1 MKNAI
6 ELKGIFKSLSGQL
19 VHENLS
25 LEVERGKTTIVVGA
39 SGAGKSVMLKYI
51 LGFLKPDQGD
61 ILVEGSSILN
71 LRESEMKKVRSR
83 YGVVFQGAALFDA
96 MTVFENVA
104 LPLVEK
110 TKKTSAEI
118 EAQVMHSLTEMKLQD
133 ARHKMPAELSGGMQ
147 RRVALARALQL
158 NPEIV
163 LFDEP
168 TTGLD
173 PETSE
178 NIYDL
183 FIETQRQLNYTALI
197 VSHDIPR
204 IFRAGDKIAVLNER
218 KIESVVK
225 PKDLKKAHGWL
236 KRMLTPRSP
245 ESVSKKSIISESRK
259 GKV

>member
-1 MKNAI
+1 MARTANKPEIAI
-6 ELKGIFKSLSGQL
+6 ELVGISKRLGGL
-19 VHENLS
+19 PVHTDLNLR
-25 LEVERGKTTIVVGA
+25 VEKGKTTVVVGA
-39 SGAGKSVMLKYI
+39 SGSGKSVMLKYI
-51 LGFLKPDQGD
+51 LGFMAPDAGD
-61 ILVEGSSILN
+61 VKVYGKSILG
-71 LRESEMKKVRSR
+71 LSETEMKKVRSR
-83 YGVVFQGAALFDA
+83 YGVVFQGAALFDSLS
-96 MTVFENVA
+96 VFDNVA

-110 TKKTSAEI
+110 TKKTRSEI
-118 EAQVMHSLTEMKLQD
+118 EEQVMHYLAEMRIAE

-183 FIETQRQLNYTALI
+183 FIETQERLKYTALI

-204 IFRAGDKIAVLNER
+204 IFRVGTWVAVLNAG
-218 KIESVVK
+218 KIESVIDSKNAV
-225 PKDLKKAHGWL
+225 KKAGGWL
-236 KRMLTPRSP
+236 RKMLD
-245 ESVSKKSIISESRK
+245 V
-259 GKV
+259 

>member
-1 MKNAI
+1 MARPASKPEIAI
-6 ELKGIFKSLSGQL
+6 ELAGISKTLGGL
-19 VHENLS
+19 PVHTDLNLKI
-25 LEVERGKTTIVVGA
+25 EKGKTTVVVGA

-51 LGFLKPDQGD
+51 LGFMAPDAGD
-61 ILVEGSSILN
+61 VRVYGKSILG
-71 LRESEMKKVRSR
+71 LSETEMKKIRSL
-83 YGVVFQGAALFDA
+83 YGVVFQGAALFDSLN
-96 MTVFENVA
+96 VFDNVA

-110 TKKTSAEI
+110 TKKTRAEI
-118 EAQVMHSLTEMKLQD
+118 EDQVMHYLREMRIAE

-183 FIETQRQLNYTALI
+183 FVETQQKLKYTALI

-204 IFRAGDKIAVLNER
+204 IFRVGSWVAVLNAG
-218 KIESVVK
+218 KIESVIDSKYAV
-225 PKDLKKAHGWL
+225 KKARGWL
-236 KRMLTPRSP
+236 RKMLD
-245 ESVSKKSIISESRK
+245 V
-259 GKV
+259 

>member
-1 MKNAI
+1 MARAPNKAEIAI
-6 ELKGIFKSLSGQL
+6 ELVGIRKHLGGL
-19 VHENLS
+19 PVHSDLNLR
-25 LEVERGKTTIVVGA
+25 VEKGKTTVVVGA

-51 LGFLKPDQGD
+51 LGFMTPDAGD
-61 ILVEGSSILN
+61 VRVYGKSILG
-71 LRESEMKKVRSR
+71 LSETEMKKIRSL
-83 YGVVFQGAALFDA
+83 YGVVFQGAALFDSLN
-96 MTVFENVA
+96 VFDNVA

-110 TKKTSAEI
+110 TKKTRSEI
-118 EAQVMHSLTEMKLQD
+118 EEQVMHYLSEMRIAD

-183 FIETQRQLNYTALI
+183 FIETQARLKYTALI

-204 IFRAGDKIAVLNER
+204 IFRVGDWIAVLNAG
-218 KIESVVK
+218 KIESMIDSKNAV
-225 PKDLKKAHGWL
+225 KKAGGWL
-236 KRMLTPRSP
+236 RKMLD
-245 ESVSKKSIISESRK
+245 V
-259 GKV
+259 

>member
-1 MKNAI
+1 MAQKAEPKKAI
-6 ELKGIFKSLSGQL
+6 ELRGIYKTLGGLPVHEDLSLS
-19 VHENLS
+19 
-25 LEVERGKTTIVVGA
+25 VERGKTTVVVGS

-51 LGFLKPDQGD
+51 LGFIQPDRGEVLIDGQ
-61 ILVEGSSILN
+61 SILG
-71 LRESEMKKVRSR
+71 LSETQMKKVRSR
-83 YGVVFQGAALFDA
+83 YGVVFQGAALFDSLD
-96 MTVFENVA
+96 VFGNVA

-110 TKKTSAEI
+110 TKKTRAEI
-118 EAQVMHSLTEMKLQD
+118 EDQVMHYLAEMKLTE

-158 NPEIV
+158 EPEIV

-183 FIETQRQLNYTALI
+183 FIETQRHLAYTALI

-204 IFRAGDKIAVLNER
+204 IFRAGDNIAVLHGG
-218 KIESVVK
+218 KIESVIRANEI
-225 PKDLKKAHGWL
+225 KKAKGWL
-236 KRMLTPRSP
+236 KKMLAA
-245 ESVSKKSIISESRK
+245 
-259 GKV
+259 

>member
-1 MKNAI
+1 MARTKSSPEIAI
-6 ELKGIFKSLSGQL
+6 ELTGISKMLGGL
-19 VHENLS
+19 PVHTDLNLK
-25 LEVERGKTTIVVGA
+25 VEKGKTTVVVGS

-51 LGFLKPDQGD
+51 LGFMTPDAGD
-61 ILVEGSSILN
+61 VRVYGKSILG
-71 LRESEMKKVRSR
+71 LSETEMKKIRSL
-83 YGVVFQGAALFDA
+83 YGVVFQGAALFDSLN
-96 MTVFENVA
+96 VFDNVA

-110 TKKTSAEI
+110 TRKTRAEI
-118 EAQVMHSLTEMKLQD
+118 EDQVMHYLSQMGIAD
-133 ARHKMPAELSGGMQ
+133 ARYKMPAELSGGMQ

-183 FIETQRQLNYTALI
+183 LIQTQHRLKYTALI

-204 IFRAGDKIAVLNER
+204 IFRAGDYVAVLNAG
-218 KIESVVK
+218 KIESVIDSKHAV
-225 PKDLKKAHGWL
+225 KKARGWL
-236 KRMLTPRSP
+236 RKMLD
-245 ESVSKKSIISESRK
+245 V
-259 GKV
+259 

>member
-1 MKNAI
+1 MARAPNKPEIAI
-6 ELKGIFKSLSGQL
+6 ELVGIRKHLGGL
-19 VHENLS
+19 PVHSDLNLR
-25 LEVERGKTTIVVGA
+25 VEKGKTTVVVGA

-51 LGFLKPDQGD
+51 LGFMTPDAGD
-61 ILVEGSSILN
+61 VRVYGKSILG
-71 LRESEMKKVRSR
+71 LSETEMKKIRSL
-83 YGVVFQGAALFDA
+83 YGVVFQGAALFDSLN
-96 MTVFENVA
+96 VFDNVA

-110 TKKTSAEI
+110 TKKTRSEI
-118 EAQVMHSLTEMKLQD
+118 EEQVMHYLSEMRIAD

-183 FIETQRQLNYTALI
+183 FIETQARLKYTALI

-204 IFRAGDKIAVLNER
+204 IFRVGDWIAVLNAG
-218 KIESVVK
+218 KIESMIDSKNAV
-225 PKDLKKAHGWL
+225 KKAGGWL
-236 KRMLTPRSP
+236 RKMLD
-245 ESVSKKSIISESRK
+245 V
-259 GKV
+259 

>member
-1 MKNAI
+1 
-6 ELKGIFKSLSGQL
+6 
-19 VHENLS
+19 
-25 LEVERGKTTIVVGA
+25 
-39 SGAGKSVMLKYI
+39 
-51 LGFLKPDQGD
+51 
-61 ILVEGSSILN
+61 
-71 LRESEMKKVRSR
+71 MKKIRSL
-83 YGVVFQGAALFDA
+83 YGVVFQGAALFDSLN
-96 MTVFENVA
+96 VFDNVA

-110 TKKTSAEI
+110 TQKTRSEI
-118 EAQVMHSLTEMKLQD
+118 EEQVMHYLSEMRIAD

-183 FIETQRQLNYTALI
+183 FIETQARLKYTALI

-204 IFRAGDKIAVLNER
+204 IFRVGDWVAVLNAG
-218 KIESVVK
+218 KIESVIDSKNAV
-225 PKDLKKAHGWL
+225 KKAGGWL
-236 KRMLTPRSP
+236 RKMLD
-245 ESVSKKSIISESRK
+245 V
-259 GKV
+259 

>member
-1 MKNAI
+1 MARAPNKPEIAI
-6 ELKGIFKSLSGQL
+6 ELVGIRKHLGGL
-19 VHENLS
+19 PVHTDLNLR
-25 LEVERGKTTIVVGA
+25 VEKGKTTVVVGA

-51 LGFLKPDQGD
+51 LGFMTPDAGD
-61 ILVEGSSILN
+61 VRVYGKSILG
-71 LRESEMKKVRSR
+71 LSETEMKKIRSL
-83 YGVVFQGAALFDA
+83 YGVVFQGAALFDSLN
-96 MTVFENVA
+96 VFDNVA

-110 TKKTSAEI
+110 TKKTRSEI
-118 EAQVMHSLTEMKLQD
+118 EEQVMHYLAEMRIAD

-183 FIETQRQLNYTALI
+183 FIETQARLKYTALI

-204 IFRAGDKIAVLNER
+204 IFRVGDWVAVLNAG
-218 KIESVVK
+218 KIESVIDSKNAV
-225 PKDLKKAHGWL
+225 KKAGGWL
-236 KRMLTPRSP
+236 RKMLD
-245 ESVSKKSIISESRK
+245 V
-259 GKV
+259 

>member
-6 ELKGIFKSLSGQL
+6 ELRGISKALGGQV

-25 LEVERGKTTIVVGA
+25 LVVPRGQTTVVVGS

-51 LGFLKPDQGD
+51 LGFIKPDSGD
-61 ILVEGSSILN
+61 VLVDGQSLLS
-71 LRESEMKKVRSR
+71 LRETEMRRVRSR
-83 YGVVFQGAALFDA
+83 YGVVFQGAALFDSLS
-96 MTVFENVA
+96 VFDNVA

-110 TKKTSAEI
+110 TKLTKAEI
-118 EAQVMHSLTEMKLQD
+118 EHKVIQSLQYMKLEP

-158 NPEIV
+158 DPEII

-178 NIYDL
+178 SIYDL
-183 FIETQRQLNYTALI
+183 FVETQRRLNYTALI

-204 IFRAGDKIAVLNER
+204 IFRAGDTIAVLNDR
-218 KIESVVK
+218 KIEAQLK
-225 PKDLKKAHGWL
+225 PRDLKRAKGWL
-236 KRMLTPRSP
+236 KKMLAA
-245 ESVSKKSIISESRK
+245 
-259 GKV
+259 

>member
-1 MKNAI
+1 MSRSAKPAEAAI
-6 ELKGIFKSLSGQL
+6 ELLGISKRLGGL
-19 VHENLS
+19 PVHTDLNLRI
-25 LEVERGKTTIVVGA
+25 EKGKTTVVVGA
-39 SGAGKSVMLKYI
+39 SGSGKSVMLKYI
-51 LGFLKPDQGD
+51 LGFMEPDAGD
-61 ILVEGSSILN
+61 VRVYGRSILG
-71 LRESEMKKVRSR
+71 LSESEMKKVRSL
-83 YGVVFQGAALFDA
+83 YGVVFQGAALFDS
-96 MTVFENVA
+96 MNVFDNVA

-110 TKKTSAEI
+110 TKKTRAEI
-118 EAQVMHSLTEMKLQD
+118 EDQVMHYLREMRIAD

-183 FIETQRQLNYTALI
+183 FIETQQRLKYTALI

-204 IFRAGDKIAVLNER
+204 IFRVGDWVAVLHDG
-218 KIESVVK
+218 KIESVIDSRHAV
-225 PKDLKKAHGWL
+225 KKAGGWL
-236 KRMLTPRSP
+236 RKMLD
-245 ESVSKKSIISESRK
+245 V
-259 GKV
+259 

>member
-1 MKNAI
+1 M
-6 ELKGIFKSLSGQL
+6 
-19 VHENLS
+19 HENLS
-25 LEVERGKTTIVVGA
+25 LAIERGKTTIVVGS

-51 LGFLKPDQGD
+51 LGFLKPDKGD
-61 ILVEGSSILN
+61 VLVEGKSILN
-71 LRESEMKKVRSR
+71 LREREMRAVRSH
-83 YGVVFQGAALFDA
+83 YGVVFQGAALFDS

-110 TKKTSAEI
+110 TNKSAAEI
-118 EAQVMHSLTEMKLQD
+118 EEQVMHYLGEMNLAED
-133 ARHKMPAELSGGMQ
+133 RYKMPSELSGGMQ

-158 NPEIV
+158 NPQIV

-183 FIETQRQLNYTALI
+183 FIDTQHRLNYTALI

-204 IFRAGDKIAVLNER
+204 IFRVGDRIAVLNEG
-218 KIESVVK
+218 KIETVVN
-225 PKDLKKAHGWL
+225 PKDVKKARGWL
-236 KRMLTPRSP
+236 ERMLKTKNT
-245 ESVSKKSIISESRK
+245 KKR
-259 GKV
+259 